1 MDLQEM
7 NRTVIEEFHSNA
19 GEVGGNFAG
28 MPLLLL
34 NTVGAKSGKAYT
46 KPLAYLTD
54 GDRYVIFAS
63 FAGSDQHPPWYYNL
77 LATPDV
83 EIEVG
88 TKRIKAKAAVA
99 AEPERTALYA
109 KIAAAIPVF
118 GDYQAKAGRTIPV
131 FILTPA

>member
-54 GDRYVIFAS
+54 VDRYVIFAS

-99 AEPERTALYA
+99 AEPERTTLYA

>member
-54 GDRYVIFAS
+54 VDRYVIFAS

-88 TKRIKAKAAVA
+88 TKQIKAKAAVA

>member
-88 TKRIKAKAAVA
+88 TKRINAKAAVA